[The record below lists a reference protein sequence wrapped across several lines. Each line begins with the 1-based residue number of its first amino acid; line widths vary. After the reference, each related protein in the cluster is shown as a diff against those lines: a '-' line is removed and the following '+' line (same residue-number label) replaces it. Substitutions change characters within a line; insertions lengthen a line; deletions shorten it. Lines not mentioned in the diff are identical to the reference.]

1 MHMSMNSIRKILVL
15 APHTDDGE
23 FGCGGTIA
31 KFIEEGTDVYYVAFS
46 GCEKSLGRGMAPDT
60 LIKELMCATKQ
71 LGIPEG
77 NVFVKEFEVR
87 CFERDRQEIL
97 EDMVCLNKAINPD
110 LVFLPSP
117 KDLHQ
122 DHNTIA
128 MEGLRAFK
136 LSSTILGY
144 EVPWNNLSFNTTC
157 FMKLSK
163 NNIKRKIDALKCYE
177 SQANRY
183 YSSQQFIKSLA
194 ITRGTQ
200 VGVTYAE
207 TFEVLRWI
215 IK

>member
-1 MHMSMNSIRKILVL
+1 MIMNIVKRALIL

-23 FGCGGTIA
+23 FGCGGTIS
-31 KFIEEGTDVYYVAFS
+31 KLIDEGKEVFYVAFS
-46 GCEKSLGRGMAPDT
+46 DCEKSLDPGLAPDT
-60 LIKELMCATKQ
+60 LIKELMCATAK
-71 LGIPEG
+71 LGIPET
-77 NVFVKEFEVR
+77 NVFVKKFEVR

-97 EDMVCLNKAINPD
+97 EEMVCLNNEINPE

-117 KDLHQ
+117 NDLHQ

-157 FMKLSK
+157 FVTLSE
-163 NNIKRKIDALKCYE
+163 NHIQRKIEALKCYK
-177 SQANRY
+177 SQANRF
-183 YSSQQFIKSLA
+183 YSSEQFIKSLA
-194 ITRGTQ
+194 MTRGTQ
-200 VGVTYAE
+200 IGASYAK

-215 IK
+215 IR

>member
-1 MHMSMNSIRKILVL
+1 MINGFNCFLIL

-31 KFIEEGTDVYYVAFS
+31 KLIEMGKKVHYVAFS
-46 GCEKSLGRGMAPDT
+46 DCEKSLEPGLAPDT
-60 LIKELMCATKQ
+60 LVKELMCATKK
-71 LGIPEG
+71 LGIPKE
-77 NVFVKEFEVR
+77 NVLVKKYEVR
-87 CFERDRQEIL
+87 CFGRDRQEIL
-97 EDMVCLNKAINPD
+97 EEMVNLNKEINPD

-157 FMKLSK
+157 FARLTEE
-163 NNIKRKIDALKCYE
+163 NIQRKIAALKCYE
-177 SQANRY
+177 SQANRF
-183 YSSQQFIKSLA
+183 YSSEQFIKSLA

-200 VGVTYAE
+200 IGAQYAE

-215 IK
+215 I

>member
-1 MHMSMNSIRKILVL
+1 MNESNRVLIL

-31 KFIEEGTDVYYVAFS
+31 KMINEGKEVFYVAFS
-46 GCEKSLGRGMAPDT
+46 DCEKSLDPGMAADT
-60 LIKELMCATKQ
+60 LIKELMCATKI
-71 LGIPEG
+71 LGIPKD
-77 NVFVKEFEVR
+77 NVIIKKYEVR
-87 CFERDRQEIL
+87 CFGRDRQDIL
-97 EDMVCLNKAINPD
+97 EDMVYFNNHINPD

-144 EVPWNNLSFNTTC
+144 EVPWNNLSFNTTS
-157 FMKLSK
+157 FVTLTED
-163 NNIKRKIDALKCYE
+163 NINRKIDALKCYE
-177 SQANRY
+177 SQINRF
-183 YSSQQFIKSLA
+183 YSSEQFIRSLA

-200 VGVTYAE
+200 IGTQYAE
-207 TFEVLRWI
+207 TFDVLRWI
-215 IK
+215 IR

>member
-1 MHMSMNSIRKILVL
+1 MVNGFNCFLIL

-31 KFIEEGTDVYYVAFS
+31 KLVALGKEVHYVAFS
-46 GCEKSLGRGMAPDT
+46 DCEKSLEPGLAPDT
-60 LIKELMCATKQ
+60 LVNELMCATKK
-71 LGIPEG
+71 LGIPQDH
-77 NVFVKEFEVR
+77 VLVKKYEVR
-87 CFERDRQEIL
+87 CFGRDRQEIL
-97 EDMVCLNKAINPD
+97 EDLVYLNKEINPD

-157 FMKLSK
+157 FVKLTEE
-163 NNIKRKIDALKCYE
+163 NIRRKIDALQCYK

-183 YSSQQFIKSLA
+183 YASGQFIKSLA

-200 VGVTYAE
+200 IGAKYAE

-215 IK
+215 L

>member
-1 MHMSMNSIRKILVL
+1 MKETDMFRRVLIL

-31 KFIEEGTDVYYVAFS
+31 KFVEEGKEVYYLAFS
-46 GCEKSLGRGMAPDT
+46 DCEKSLPPDMSPDT
-60 LIKELMCATKQ
+60 LLKELEEATAI
-71 LGIPEG
+71 LGIPRS
-77 NVFVKEFEVR
+77 NVIIRGFEVR

-97 EDMVCLNKAINPD
+97 EEILTIGKIIKPD

-117 KDLHQ
+117 SDLHQ
-122 DHNTIA
+122 DHITIA

-136 LSSTILGY
+136 LSTTILGY
-144 EVPWNNLSFNTTC
+144 EMPWNNLTFNTTC
-157 FMKLSK
+157 FIRLEERH
-163 NNIKRKIDALKCYE
+163 IRKKVEALRCYK
-177 SQANRY
+177 SQADRFY
-183 YSSQQFIKSLA
+183 ATEELVRSLA

-200 VGVTYAE
+200 VSTTFAE

>member
-1 MHMSMNSIRKILVL
+1 MKCAKKILVL

-31 KFIEEGTDVYYVAFS
+31 KLIDEGKDVYYLAFS
-46 GCEKSLGRGMAPDT
+46 DCEKSLDPGMALDT
-60 LIKELMCATKQ
+60 LVKELMCATKN
-71 LGIPEG
+71 LGIPKD
-77 NVFVKEFEVR
+77 NVIVKKYDVR
-87 CFERDRQEIL
+87 CFGRDRQDIL
-97 EDMVCLNKAINPD
+97 EDMVYFNKQINPD

-157 FMKLSK
+157 FVTLTQE
-163 NNIKRKIDALKCYE
+163 NIKRKIDALKCYK
-177 SQANRY
+177 SQADRF
-183 YSSQQFIKSLA
+183 YSSAQFIKSLA

-200 VGVTYAE
+200 IGAKYAE

-215 IK
+215 IR